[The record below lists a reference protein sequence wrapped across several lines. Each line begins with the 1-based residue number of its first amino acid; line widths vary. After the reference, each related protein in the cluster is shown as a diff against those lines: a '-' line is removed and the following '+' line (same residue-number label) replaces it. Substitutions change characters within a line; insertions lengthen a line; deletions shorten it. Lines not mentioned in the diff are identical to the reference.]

1 MTPGIWQRPDR
12 LLRLIAVAVTAMVGA
27 GHGFAQDG
35 WSREQYTSEN
45 GLLQNRVHAME
56 RDRWGGLLIGTE
68 GGLVRFDGENFEQI
82 GIPSPEGM
90 LPSRVLEIVPVTDGG
105 YVVRDAGSRQY
116 YYKDN
121 VLTAIT
127 GEAPARKPSARF
139 SGRGVSVETIVRA
152 MDPDSTLPGKND
164 WPYSVRLT
172 PLGGNAW
179 CMRNDQEL
187 LVYHADSLV
196 DRFAIPFGKWSHLFT
211 MGGQLYT
218 FDAKGQAWL
227 VDVKARHCRLVPTR
241 GFPPTEQKD
250 GHLTWRVHWG
260 DHPEQVS
267 LITAEGLFTIKGD
280 SSGLIAERVPLD
292 LPTDCKVGTLL
303 WLKEGSVLAAGT
315 DSKGLYIYRR
325 NMMKSLLC
333 EMTADGVSNAYFAQ
347 APLGRNGVVSSTRS
361 ISRSFTP
368 EGCQENLN
376 VFPGFDES
384 AIILDKDERYWYG
397 RGDTLFIYD
406 MATREEH
413 VVKAGLRPLCFLP
426 DGNAMLIGTPD
437 GIYRESQG
445 TLALTNPMD
454 ERDLSLRPTSLCK
467 MPGGGLWVATCS
479 GVYHALDNGG
489 WAPVPGLAG
498 VCARALALVDSTV
511 FVGTYGSGAYM
522 YRQGRLLA
530 LPKDTEGFLS
540 HVHAFMA
547 DSAGYLWMSTNQ
559 GLFRVRSKDLT
570 QWAQDTVQ
578 SLYMAH
584 YGKSAGMRNSEFNGG
599 CSPAYVRTGDGWAS
613 FPTMDGLVWFRPEE
627 VPDDY
632 PVEPVLLRE
641 VRVDGQKLDPSK
653 GTLTLPW
660 DSREVVISLSLAYW
674 GAKENARLEYYFGGP
689 HGGKWQLLQP
699 GQRVLHI
706 TAIEPGRT
714 TLKIR
719 KVGSHFRDGATD
731 VQVDFVVP
739 IPFYRTS
746 WFIGLCVLGGTLLLL
761 LILRLNAARLR
772 RRNLQLEKMVR
783 QRTGELVNANTV
795 LRRSLEMKEMLVS
808 IISHDIVTPLR
819 FIARVS
825 NGAVTGPRRQ
835 DPTRLN
841 DTMEDI
847 ARSSEKLHANAQGL
861 LQWIKRQDG
870 RIELRM
876 RNVAL
881 HPFVDEILAMEQERA
896 SDKGIQLVNEVSLDD
911 VVQTDRDVLSI
922 VLHNL
927 LANAVTHTHQGR
939 VTVGGQTTNPGF
951 TLTVSDTGNGM
962 PEAALAHALRLK
974 GQGALGAMNNE
985 GERDVQGL
993 GLLIVADLLQLLG
1006 GSFEIQSNR
1015 GEGTRVTIG
1024 LPGAIASRGQ
1034 ATSERDKTS
1043 IQEV

>member
-1 MTPGIWQRPDR
+1 
-12 LLRLIAVAVTAMVGA
+12 
-27 GHGFAQDG
+27 
-35 WSREQYTSEN
+35 
-45 GLLQNRVHAME
+45 
-56 RDRWGGLLIGTE
+56 
-68 GGLVRFDGENFEQI
+68 
-82 GIPSPEGM
+82 
-90 LPSRVLEIVPVTDGG
+90 
-105 YVVRDAGSRQY
+105 
-116 YYKDN
+116 
-121 VLTAIT
+121 
-127 GEAPARKPSARF
+127 
-139 SGRGVSVETIVRA
+139 
-152 MDPDSTLPGKND
+152 
-164 WPYSVRLT
+164 
-172 PLGGNAW
+172 
-179 CMRNDQEL
+179 
-187 LVYHADSLV
+187 
-196 DRFAIPFGKWSHLFT
+196 
-211 MGGQLYT
+211 
-218 FDAKGQAWL
+218 
-227 VDVKARHCRLVPTR
+227 
-241 GFPPTEQKD
+241 
-250 GHLTWRVHWG
+250 
-260 DHPEQVS
+260 
-267 LITAEGLFTIKGD
+267 
-280 SSGLIAERVPLD
+280 
-292 LPTDCKVGTLL
+292 
-303 WLKEGSVLAAGT
+303 
-315 DSKGLYIYRR
+315 
-325 NMMKSLLC
+325 
-333 EMTADGVSNAYFAQ
+333 
-347 APLGRNGVVSSTRS
+347 
-361 ISRSFTP
+361 
-368 EGCQENLN
+368 
-376 VFPGFDES
+376 
-384 AIILDKDERYWYG
+384 
-397 RGDTLFIYD
+397 
-406 MATREEH
+406 
-413 VVKAGLRPLCFLP
+413 
-426 DGNAMLIGTPD
+426 
-437 GIYRESQG
+437 
-445 TLALTNPMD
+445 
-454 ERDLSLRPTSLCK
+454 
-467 MPGGGLWVATCS
+467 
-479 GVYHALDNGG
+479 
-489 WAPVPGLAG
+489 
-498 VCARALALVDSTV
+498 
-511 FVGTYGSGAYM
+511 
-522 YRQGRLLA
+522 
-530 LPKDTEGFLS
+530 
-540 HVHAFMA
+540 
-547 DSAGYLWMSTNQ
+547 
-559 GLFRVRSKDLT
+559 
-570 QWAQDTVQ
+570 
-578 SLYMAH
+578 
-584 YGKSAGMRNSEFNGG
+584 
-599 CSPAYVRTGDGWAS
+599 
-613 FPTMDGLVWFRPEE
+613 
-627 VPDDY
+627 
-632 PVEPVLLRE
+632 
-641 VRVDGQKLDPSK
+641 
-653 GTLTLPW
+653 
-660 DSREVVISLSLAYW
+660 
-674 GAKENARLEYYFGGP
+674 
-689 HGGKWQLLQP
+689 
-699 GQRVLHI
+699 
-706 TAIEPGRT
+706 
-714 TLKIR
+714 
-719 KVGSHFRDGATD
+719 VGSHFRDGATD

-746 WFIGLCVLGGTLLLL
+746 WFIGLCVLGGTLLLW